1 MDFETNKKS
10 LKNIFLPE
18 GLLCSL
24 QTWSRIKMC
33 ESCVSVTLCV
43 CPAGVHFCTMW
54 LLKSVIFDFLRP
66 YFKCK
71 IRETGWSFLA
81 HSICTMW
88 LLTHNSP
95 SGHLQGIRNLILRGC
110 DFGSPQAEH
119 LKIDFE
125 REISQNRIFSPAAGY
140 FPPTCI

>member
-1 MDFETNKKS
+1 MNRVGPS
-10 LKNIFLPE
+10 
-18 GLLCSL
+18 
-24 QTWSRIKMC
+24 
-33 ESCVSVTLCV
+33 V

-95 SGHLQGIRNLILRGC
+95 SGHLQGIRNRILRGC

-140 FPPTCI
+140 FPLHVFDSFGSAGLVRFFEVRSDKGLCTGQLNFE